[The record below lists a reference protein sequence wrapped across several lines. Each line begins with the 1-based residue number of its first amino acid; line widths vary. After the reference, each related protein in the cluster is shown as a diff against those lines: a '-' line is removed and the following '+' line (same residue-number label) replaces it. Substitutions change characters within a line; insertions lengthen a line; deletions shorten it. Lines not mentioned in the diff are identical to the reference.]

1 MKVAVF
7 LKNNELTVLH
17 ETKVHVVIFNIENG
31 KVIGVENNSLEKQ
44 SHDAIISWLYHKSI
58 SQIYLL
64 EINDYYHR
72 KMKLKGIKTRTIE
85 MLKYDKLY
93 NSFAILPSIPIVA

>member
-31 KVIGVENNSLEKQ
+31 KVIGVENIGLEKHNQ
-44 SHDAIISWLYHKSI
+44 DAIVSWLYHKSI

-64 EINDYYHR
+64 EINDYNHH
-72 KMKLKGIKTRTIE
+72 KMELKGIKTRTLD
-85 MLKYDKLY
+85 MLKDDKLY
-93 NSFAILPSIPIVA
+93 NTFAILPSIPKIA